1 MEDFIQKIFE
11 IDQEAEDYQKT
22 FENKK
27 NALLEDRKMQF
38 EKLDKEYLKVLE
50 DEKNN
55 LNRKLS
61 EIENKD
67 TKELDEY
74 KQKADKVKSVFIQK
88 KSELIEKFAKSIL
101 EGGD

>member
-1 MEDFIQKIFE
+1 MEDFIQRIFE
-11 IDQEAEDYQKT
+11 IDEEAENYQKT

-27 NALLEDRKMQF
+27 KELLKDRKEQF

-55 LNRKLS
+55 LNLRLD

-67 TKELDEY
+67 TKQLDEY
-74 KQKADKVKSVFIQK
+74 KQKADRVKSVFIQK
-88 KSELIEKFAKSIL
+88 KSELIDKFAKSIL